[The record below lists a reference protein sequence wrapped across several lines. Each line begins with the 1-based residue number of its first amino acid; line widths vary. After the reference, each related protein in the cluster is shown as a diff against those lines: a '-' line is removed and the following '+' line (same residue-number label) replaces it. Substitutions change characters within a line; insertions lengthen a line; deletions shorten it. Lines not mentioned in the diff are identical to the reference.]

1 MDFLE
6 EEKPCEIQSKVEV
19 HGTGPS
25 LENCQSENS
34 VHLCYTMIHKSLQS
48 DCILSCWND
57 GTYTDLVFPQH
68 VCDGQV
74 CDLSGSSR
82 LILHETV

>member
-1 MDFLE
+1 VE
-6 EEKPCEIQSKVEV
+6 E

-34 VHLCYTMIHKSLQS
+34 VHLYYTMIHKSLQL

-57 GTYTDLVFPQH
+57 GSYTDLVFPSTH
-68 VCDGQV
+68 VMVRCV
-74 CDLSGSSR
+74 
-82 LILHETV
+82 I